1 MSPDT
6 VRYIPIHID
15 TFRYM
20 SIHVD
25 TFRYIFR
32 YLSIHF
38 DTCIEMYRN
47 VSKDRFIDRYL
58 SIHFDTFRYI
68 SIDFDTFRYISIH
81 SFFVFFGFAPP
92 FTLELLDFKLAVL
105 LLCLLLLIL
114 LHPAPLP
121 PDQVRFSF
129 FRGCWFAFFVFY
141 VSWAACVRLGVS
153 GPGCM
158 WGPWGSW
165 GWPTKV

>member
-1 MSPDT
+1 MRRSANLKSSNPNLKGWTKNKTKQKNTKKTKTQTNNHKKVDEP
-6 VRYIPIHID
+6 RYSPIH
-15 TFRYM
+15 
-20 SIHVD
+20 S
-25 TFRYIFR
+25 
-32 YLSIHF
+32 
-38 DTCIEMYRN
+38 
-47 VSKDRFIDRYL
+47 
-58 SIHFDTFRYI
+58 
-68 SIDFDTFRYISIH
+68 DTFRYISIH
-81 SFFVFFGFAPP
+81 SFFLFFLVLPPP
-92 FTLELLDFKLAVL
+92 FRLGLLDFKLAVL

-141 VSWAACVRLGVS
+141 VSWAACVRLGGS

-165 GWPTKV
+165 GWPTTV